1 MGNCWRAGT
10 RGGDNQTSASQRPSV
25 ETRNF
30 TTHPM
35 TQAELDALAKL
46 QRFMQSTAHLLEMGE
61 TVENLEEMVRLLP
74 EGEKIAQIVRSL
86 AGGAK
91 K

>member
-1 MGNCWRAGT
+1 MGNCWRAGA

-25 ETRNF
+25 DTRNF

-35 TQAELDALAKL
+35 TQAELDALANYL
-46 QRFMQSTAHLLEMGE
+46 RFVQSTANLLEMGAPVGE
-61 TVENLEEMVRLLP
+61 LEQMLRPLPQGERLV
-74 EGEKIAQIVRSL
+74 QIVRSL